1 MTHAA
6 CKKAKELDDKVQDKS
21 KQAEKENQINWWKY
35 SGLTIA
41 ASLLLAACSVGD
53 VNEQIEL
60 EQERQK
66 TNKSGI
72 ELEQEKQEAE
82 NARDR
87 ANKSGVELEQERQK
101 TIKEQKDFIKY
112 VEQNCQENHG
122 QFFIKKGGLKA
133 GITIG
138 IAIEV
143 EAECKTPKPTKT
155 NQTPIQPKH
164 LPNSKQPRSQRGSK
178 AQELI
183 AYLQKELESLPYSQK
198 AIAKQV
204 DFYKPSSIAY
214 LELDPRDFNAT
225 EECVK
230 NSPHLANKERLC
242 QKEVHEKFSDPYS
255 NSKELSVKSAIS
267 FCIKKVDAKL
277 EKAALMNGV
286 FISPYKK
293 STHCQRTHLDNKSLK
308 EIALEM
314 NPKLEKQSPFI
325 DANKLAMQS
334 AGLLR
339 KNKGV
344 LIAFAADICM
354 ERNEH
359 KKEEF
364 ISLKESCAQSQ
375 AKIYNNKERF
385 DKFIQ
390 DYQKDLK
397 TCLLDTS
404 NTKEEMEQNISQCQ
418 KEQLR
423 DDNKGFTL
431 EELVK
436 KYAK

>member
-1 MTHAA
+1 MEKTRLLKLRALSLA
-6 CKKAKELDDKVQDKS
+6 CLMGLGVSGCAFLDKQILNDHLTKAKNNPKYDCQ
-21 KQAEKENQINWWKY
+21 KEMWSFPKKY
-35 SGLTIA
+35 
-41 ASLLLAACSVGD
+41 
-53 VNEQIEL
+53 N
-60 EQERQK
+60 
-66 TNKSGI
+66 GI
-72 ELEQEKQEAE
+72 EQCL
-82 NARDR
+82 
-87 ANKSGVELEQERQK
+87 
-101 TIKEQKDFIKY
+101 
-112 VEQNCQENHG
+112 
-122 QFFIKKGGLKA
+122 
-133 GITIG
+133 
-138 IAIEV
+138 
-143 EAECKTPKPTKT
+143 
-155 NQTPIQPKH
+155 
-164 LPNSKQPRSQRGSK
+164 K
-178 AQELI
+178 AQEELI
-183 AYLQKELESLPYSQK
+183 EPIITKKIDQYQCGDFTNEGLKDKCFKRNDDYLNTLLTPIIQKQERRFSCSDFHNPELQEQCKNKTNAYEKQQDQQKRLINLAQLEAFEKEYAQ
-198 AIAKQV
+198 
-204 DFYKPSSIAY
+204 YKPYIIPY
-214 LELDPRDFNAT
+214 FT
-225 EECVK
+225 KECVK

-242 QKEVHEKFSDPYS
+242 QKEVHEKFHDPYS
-255 NSKELSVKSAIS
+255 SSKELSVQSAIS

-286 FISPYKK
+286 FINPYKK

-308 EIALEM
+308 EIALNM

-325 DANKLAMQS
+325 DADKMAMQS

-339 KNKGV
+339 KNKDI

-364 ISLKESCAQSQ
+364 ISLKDSCAQSQ
-375 AKIYNNKERF
+375 AKLYNNKERF

-404 NTKEEMEQNISQCQ
+404 NTKEEVEQNVSQCQ

>member
-1 MTHAA
+1 MKRTRLLRLRALSLA
-6 CKKAKELDDKVQDKS
+6 CLMGLGVSGCAFVDKQILNDHLTKAKNNPKYDCQ
-21 KQAEKENQINWWKY
+21 KEMWSFPKKYDGINQC
-35 SGLTIA
+35 L
-41 ASLLLAACSVGD
+41 
-53 VNEQIEL
+53 
-60 EQERQK
+60 
-66 TNKSGI
+66 
-72 ELEQEKQEAE
+72 
-82 NARDR
+82 
-87 ANKSGVELEQERQK
+87 
-101 TIKEQKDFIKY
+101 
-112 VEQNCQENHG
+112 
-122 QFFIKKGGLKA
+122 
-133 GITIG
+133 
-138 IAIEV
+138 
-143 EAECKTPKPTKT
+143 
-155 NQTPIQPKH
+155 
-164 LPNSKQPRSQRGSK
+164 K
-178 AQELI
+178 AQEELI
-183 AYLQKELESLPYSQK
+183 EPIITKKIDQYQCDDFTNEGLKDKCFKRNDAYLNTLLTPIIQKQERRFSCSDFHNPELKEQCMDKTNAYEKQK
-198 AIAKQV
+198 DRQERLINLAQLEAFEKEYAQ
-204 DFYKPSSIAY
+204 YKPYIIPY
-214 LELDPRDFNAT
+214 FT
-225 EECVK
+225 KECVK
-230 NSPHLANKERLC
+230 NAPHLANKERLC

-255 NSKELSVKSAIS
+255 SSKELSVKSTIS

-293 STHCQRTHLDNKSLK
+293 STHCQRTHLENKSLK

-339 KNKGV
+339 KNKDV

-364 ISLKESCAQSQ
+364 ISLKDSCTQSQ
-375 AKIYNNKERF
+375 AKLYNNKERF

-404 NTKEEMEQNISQCQ
+404 NTKEEVEQNISQCQ

>member
-1 MTHAA
+1 MEKTRLLKLRALSLA
-6 CKKAKELDDKVQDKS
+6 CLMGLGVSGCAFLDKQILNDHLTKAKNNPKYDCQ
-21 KQAEKENQINWWKY
+21 KEMWSFPKKY
-35 SGLTIA
+35 
-41 ASLLLAACSVGD
+41 
-53 VNEQIEL
+53 N
-60 EQERQK
+60 
-66 TNKSGI
+66 GI
-72 ELEQEKQEAE
+72 EQCL
-82 NARDR
+82 
-87 ANKSGVELEQERQK
+87 
-101 TIKEQKDFIKY
+101 
-112 VEQNCQENHG
+112 
-122 QFFIKKGGLKA
+122 
-133 GITIG
+133 
-138 IAIEV
+138 
-143 EAECKTPKPTKT
+143 
-155 NQTPIQPKH
+155 
-164 LPNSKQPRSQRGSK
+164 K
-178 AQELI
+178 AQEELI
-183 AYLQKELESLPYSQK
+183 EPIITKKIDQYQCGDFTNEGLKGKCFKRNDAYLSTLLTPIIQKQERRFSCSDFHNPELQEQCKDKTNAYEKQK
-198 AIAKQV
+198 DQQKRLINLAQLEAFEKEYAQ
-204 DFYKPSSIAY
+204 YKPYIIPY
-214 LELDPRDFNAT
+214 FT
-225 EECVK
+225 KECVK

-242 QKEVHEKFSDPYS
+242 QKEVHEKFHDPYS
-255 NSKELSVKSAIS
+255 SSKELSVKSAIS
-267 FCIKKVDAKL
+267 FCIKKIDPKL

-308 EIALEM
+308 EIALDM

-325 DANKLAMQS
+325 DAEKMAMQS

-344 LIAFAADICM
+344 LIAFATDICM

-404 NTKEEMEQNISQCQ
+404 NTKEEMEQNVSQCQ

-431 EELVK
+431 EELVQ

>member
-1 MTHAA
+1 MKETRLLKLRALSLA
-6 CKKAKELDDKVQDKS
+6 CLMGLGVSGCAFLDKQILNDHLTKAKNNPKYDCQ
-21 KQAEKENQINWWKY
+21 KEMGSFPKKY
-35 SGLTIA
+35 
-41 ASLLLAACSVGD
+41 
-53 VNEQIEL
+53 N
-60 EQERQK
+60 
-66 TNKSGI
+66 GI
-72 ELEQEKQEAE
+72 EQCL
-82 NARDR
+82 
-87 ANKSGVELEQERQK
+87 
-101 TIKEQKDFIKY
+101 
-112 VEQNCQENHG
+112 
-122 QFFIKKGGLKA
+122 
-133 GITIG
+133 
-138 IAIEV
+138 
-143 EAECKTPKPTKT
+143 
-155 NQTPIQPKH
+155 
-164 LPNSKQPRSQRGSK
+164 K
-178 AQELI
+178 AQEELI
-183 AYLQKELESLPYSQK
+183 EPIITKKIDQYQCGDFTNEGLKDKCFKRNDDYLSTLLTPIIQKQERRFNCSDFHNPELQEQCKEKTNAYDQQKRLINLAQLEAFEKEYAQYQSYIIPYFTK
-198 AIAKQV
+198 
-204 DFYKPSSIAY
+204 
-214 LELDPRDFNAT
+214 
-225 EECVK
+225 ECVK

-242 QKEVHEKFSDPYS
+242 QKEVHEKLDDPYS
-255 NSKELSVKSAIS
+255 SSKELSVESAIS

-286 FISPYKK
+286 YISPYKK

-308 EIALEM
+308 EIALNM

-325 DANKLAMQS
+325 DADKMAIQS

-339 KNKGV
+339 KNKDA

-359 KKEEF
+359 KKGEF
-364 ISLKESCAQSQ
+364 ISLKDSCTQSQ
-375 AKIYNNKERF
+375 AKLYNNKERF

>member
-1 MTHAA
+1 MKETKLLKLRALSLA
-6 CKKAKELDDKVQDKS
+6 CLMGLGVSGCAFLDKQILNDHLTKAKNNPKYDCQ
-21 KQAEKENQINWWKY
+21 KEMWSFPKKYNGINQC
-35 SGLTIA
+35 L
-41 ASLLLAACSVGD
+41 
-53 VNEQIEL
+53 
-60 EQERQK
+60 
-66 TNKSGI
+66 
-72 ELEQEKQEAE
+72 
-82 NARDR
+82 
-87 ANKSGVELEQERQK
+87 
-101 TIKEQKDFIKY
+101 
-112 VEQNCQENHG
+112 
-122 QFFIKKGGLKA
+122 
-133 GITIG
+133 
-138 IAIEV
+138 
-143 EAECKTPKPTKT
+143 
-155 NQTPIQPKH
+155 
-164 LPNSKQPRSQRGSK
+164 K
-178 AQELI
+178 AQEELI
-183 AYLQKELESLPYSQK
+183 EPIITKKIDQYQCDDFINEGLKDKCFKRNDAYLNTLLTPIIQKQERRFSCYNFHNPELKEQCMDKTNAYE
-198 AIAKQV
+198 KQQYQQERLINLV
-204 DFYKPSSIAY
+204 QLEAFEKEYAQYKPYIIPY
-214 LELDPRDFNAT
+214 FT
-225 EECVK
+225 KECVK

-255 NSKELSVKSAIS
+255 SSKELSVKSAIS

-277 EKAALMNGV
+277 KKAALMNGV
-286 FISPYKK
+286 YISPYKK
-293 STHCQRTHLDNKSLK
+293 STHCQRTHLENKSLK

-325 DANKLAMQS
+325 DADKIAMQS

-344 LIAFAADICM
+344 LIAFATDICM

-359 KKEEF
+359 KKGEF
-364 ISLKESCAQSQ
+364 ISLKESCTQSQ

-404 NTKEEMEQNISQCQ
+404 NTKEEMEQNFSQCQ

-423 DDNKGFTL
+423 DDNKGLGFTL

>member
-1 MTHAA
+1 MKETRLLKLRALSLA
-6 CKKAKELDDKVQDKS
+6 CLMGLGVSGCAFLDKQILNDHLTKAKNNPKYDCQ
-21 KQAEKENQINWWKY
+21 KEMWSFPKKY
-35 SGLTIA
+35 
-41 ASLLLAACSVGD
+41 
-53 VNEQIEL
+53 N
-60 EQERQK
+60 
-66 TNKSGI
+66 GI
-72 ELEQEKQEAE
+72 EQCL
-82 NARDR
+82 
-87 ANKSGVELEQERQK
+87 
-101 TIKEQKDFIKY
+101 
-112 VEQNCQENHG
+112 
-122 QFFIKKGGLKA
+122 
-133 GITIG
+133 
-138 IAIEV
+138 
-143 EAECKTPKPTKT
+143 
-155 NQTPIQPKH
+155 
-164 LPNSKQPRSQRGSK
+164 K
-178 AQELI
+178 AQEELI
-183 AYLQKELESLPYSQK
+183 EPIITKKIDQYQCGDFTNEGLKDKCFKRNDAYLNTLLTPIIQKQERRFSCSDFHNPELQEQCKNKTNAYEKQQYQQK
-198 AIAKQV
+198 RLINLVQLEAFEKEYAQ
-204 DFYKPSSIAY
+204 YKPYIIPY
-214 LELDPRDFNAT
+214 FT
-225 EECVK
+225 KECVK

-242 QKEVHEKFSDPYS
+242 QKEVHEKFHDPYS
-255 NSKELSVKSAIS
+255 SSKELSVQSAIS
-267 FCIKKVDAKL
+267 LCIKKIDPKL

-293 STHCQRTHLDNKSLK
+293 STHCQRTQLDNKSLK
-308 EIALEM
+308 EIALDM

-325 DANKLAMQS
+325 DADKMAMQS
-334 AGLLR
+334 AELLR

-344 LIAFAADICM
+344 LIAFATDICM

-375 AKIYNNKERF
+375 AKAYNNKERF

-404 NTKEEMEQNISQCQ
+404 NTKEEMEQNVSQCQ

>member
-1 MTHAA
+1 MEKTRLLKLRALSLSCLMGLGVSGCVFLDKQILNDHLT
-6 CKKAKELDDKVQDKS
+6 KAKNNPKYDCQ
-21 KQAEKENQINWWKY
+21 KEMWSFPKKYDGINQC
-35 SGLTIA
+35 L
-41 ASLLLAACSVGD
+41 
-53 VNEQIEL
+53 
-60 EQERQK
+60 
-66 TNKSGI
+66 
-72 ELEQEKQEAE
+72 
-82 NARDR
+82 
-87 ANKSGVELEQERQK
+87 
-101 TIKEQKDFIKY
+101 
-112 VEQNCQENHG
+112 
-122 QFFIKKGGLKA
+122 
-133 GITIG
+133 
-138 IAIEV
+138 
-143 EAECKTPKPTKT
+143 
-155 NQTPIQPKH
+155 
-164 LPNSKQPRSQRGSK
+164 K
-178 AQELI
+178 AQEELI
-183 AYLQKELESLPYSQK
+183 EPIITKKIDQYQCGDFTNEGLKNKCFKRNDAYLSTLLTPIIQKQERRFSCSDFHNPELQEQCKDKTNAYEKQKDQQKRLINLAQLEAFEKEYAQYKSYIIPYFTK
-198 AIAKQV
+198 
-204 DFYKPSSIAY
+204 
-214 LELDPRDFNAT
+214 
-225 EECVK
+225 ECVK

-242 QKEVHEKFSDPYS
+242 QKEVHEKFHDPYS
-255 NSKELSVKSAIS
+255 SSKELSVQSAIS
-267 FCIKKVDAKL
+267 FCIKKVDPKL

-293 STHCQRTHLDNKSLK
+293 STHCQRTHLEDKSLK
-308 EIALEM
+308 EIALDM

-339 KNKGV
+339 KNKDV
-344 LIAFAADICM
+344 LIAFATDICM

-364 ISLKESCAQSQ
+364 ISLKESCTQSQ
-375 AKIYNNKERF
+375 AKLYNNKERF

-404 NTKEEMEQNISQCQ
+404 NTKEEVEQNVSQCQ

>member
-1 MTHAA
+1 MKNPRLLKLRALA
-6 CKKAKELDDKVQDKS
+6 CLMGLGVSGCAFVDKQILNDHLTKAKNNPKYDCQ
-21 KQAEKENQINWWKY
+21 KEMGSFPKKYDGINQC
-35 SGLTIA
+35 L
-41 ASLLLAACSVGD
+41 
-53 VNEQIEL
+53 
-60 EQERQK
+60 
-66 TNKSGI
+66 
-72 ELEQEKQEAE
+72 
-82 NARDR
+82 
-87 ANKSGVELEQERQK
+87 
-101 TIKEQKDFIKY
+101 
-112 VEQNCQENHG
+112 
-122 QFFIKKGGLKA
+122 
-133 GITIG
+133 
-138 IAIEV
+138 
-143 EAECKTPKPTKT
+143 
-155 NQTPIQPKH
+155 
-164 LPNSKQPRSQRGSK
+164 K
-178 AQELI
+178 AQEELI
-183 AYLQKELESLPYSQK
+183 EPIIAKKIDQYQCGDFTNENLKNKCFKRNDAYLSTLLTPIIQKQERRFSCSDFHNPELQEQCKDKTNAYEKQKDQQKRLINLAQLEAFEKEYAQYKSYIIPYFTK
-198 AIAKQV
+198 
-204 DFYKPSSIAY
+204 
-214 LELDPRDFNAT
+214 
-225 EECVK
+225 ECVK
-230 NSPHLANKERLC
+230 NAPHLANKERLC
-242 QKEVHEKFSDPYS
+242 QKEVHENFSDPYS
-255 NSKELSVKSAIS
+255 SSKELSVQSAIS

-293 STHCQRTHLDNKSLK
+293 STHCQRTHLENKSLK

-339 KNKGV
+339 KNKDV
-344 LIAFAADICM
+344 LIAFATDICM

-359 KKEEF
+359 KKGEF
-364 ISLKESCAQSQ
+364 ISLKESCTQSQ
-375 AKIYNNKERF
+375 TKLYNNKERF

-404 NTKEEMEQNISQCQ
+404 NTKEEVEQNVSQCQ

>member
-1 MTHAA
+1 MKKTRLLKLRALA
-6 CKKAKELDDKVQDKS
+6 CLMGLGVSGCAFLDKQILNDHLTKAKNNPKYDCQ
-21 KQAEKENQINWWKY
+21 KEMGSFPKKY
-35 SGLTIA
+35 
-41 ASLLLAACSVGD
+41 
-53 VNEQIEL
+53 N
-60 EQERQK
+60 
-66 TNKSGI
+66 GI
-72 ELEQEKQEAE
+72 EQCL
-82 NARDR
+82 
-87 ANKSGVELEQERQK
+87 
-101 TIKEQKDFIKY
+101 
-112 VEQNCQENHG
+112 
-122 QFFIKKGGLKA
+122 
-133 GITIG
+133 
-138 IAIEV
+138 
-143 EAECKTPKPTKT
+143 
-155 NQTPIQPKH
+155 
-164 LPNSKQPRSQRGSK
+164 K
-178 AQELI
+178 AQEELI
-183 AYLQKELESLPYSQK
+183 EPIITKKIDQYQCSDFTNEDLKNKCFKRNDAYLNTLLTPIIQKQERRFSCSDFHNPELQEQCKDKTNAYEKQK
-198 AIAKQV
+198 DRQQRLINLAQLEAFEKEYAQ
-204 DFYKPSSIAY
+204 YKPYIVPY
-214 LELDPRDFNAT
+214 FT
-225 EECVK
+225 KECVK
-230 NSPHLANKERLC
+230 NAPHLANKERLC

-255 NSKELSVKSAIS
+255 SSKELSVKSAIS

-286 FISPYKK
+286 YISPYKK
-293 STHCQRTHLDNKSLK
+293 STHCQRTHLENKSLK
-308 EIALEM
+308 EIALDM

-339 KNKGV
+339 KNKDV

-359 KKEEF
+359 KKGEF

-375 AKIYNNKERF
+375 AKLYNNKERF

-404 NTKEEMEQNISQCQ
+404 NTKEEVEQNISQCQ

-431 EELVK
+431 EELVQ

>member
-1 MTHAA
+1 MEKTRLLKLRALSLA
-6 CKKAKELDDKVQDKS
+6 CLMGLGVSGCAFLDKQILNDHLTKAKNNPKYDCQ
-21 KQAEKENQINWWKY
+21 KEMWSFPKKY
-35 SGLTIA
+35 
-41 ASLLLAACSVGD
+41 
-53 VNEQIEL
+53 N
-60 EQERQK
+60 
-66 TNKSGI
+66 GI
-72 ELEQEKQEAE
+72 EQCL
-82 NARDR
+82 
-87 ANKSGVELEQERQK
+87 
-101 TIKEQKDFIKY
+101 
-112 VEQNCQENHG
+112 
-122 QFFIKKGGLKA
+122 
-133 GITIG
+133 
-138 IAIEV
+138 
-143 EAECKTPKPTKT
+143 
-155 NQTPIQPKH
+155 
-164 LPNSKQPRSQRGSK
+164 K
-178 AQELI
+178 AQEELI
-183 AYLQKELESLPYSQK
+183 EPIITKKIDQYQCGDFTNEGLKDKCFKRNDAYLSTLLTPIIQKQERRFSCSDFHNPELQEQCKDKTNAYEKQK
-198 AIAKQV
+198 DQQTRLINLAQLEAFEKEYAQ
-204 DFYKPSSIAY
+204 YKPYIIPY
-214 LELDPRDFNAT
+214 FT
-225 EECVK
+225 KECVK

-242 QKEVHEKFSDPYS
+242 QKEAHEKFDDPYS
-255 NSKELSVKSAIS
+255 SSKELNVESAIS
-267 FCIKKVDAKL
+267 FCIKKVDPKL

-308 EIALEM
+308 EIALDM

-325 DANKLAMQS
+325 DADKMAMQS

-339 KNKGV
+339 KNKNV
-344 LIAFAADICM
+344 LIAFATDICM

-364 ISLKESCAQSQ
+364 ISLKESCVQSQ
-375 AKIYNNKERF
+375 AKIYNNKEHF

-404 NTKEEMEQNISQCQ
+404 NTKEEVEQNVSQCQ

>member
-1 MTHAA
+1 MKKTRLLKLRALA
-6 CKKAKELDDKVQDKS
+6 CLMGLGVSGCAFLDKQILNDHLTKAKNNPKYDCQ
-21 KQAEKENQINWWKY
+21 KEMWSFPKKY
-35 SGLTIA
+35 
-41 ASLLLAACSVGD
+41 
-53 VNEQIEL
+53 N
-60 EQERQK
+60 
-66 TNKSGI
+66 GI
-72 ELEQEKQEAE
+72 EQCL
-82 NARDR
+82 
-87 ANKSGVELEQERQK
+87 
-101 TIKEQKDFIKY
+101 
-112 VEQNCQENHG
+112 
-122 QFFIKKGGLKA
+122 
-133 GITIG
+133 
-138 IAIEV
+138 
-143 EAECKTPKPTKT
+143 
-155 NQTPIQPKH
+155 
-164 LPNSKQPRSQRGSK
+164 K
-178 AQELI
+178 AQEELI
-183 AYLQKELESLPYSQK
+183 EPIITKKIDQYQCGDFTNEGLKDKCFKRNDAYLSTLLTPIIQKQERRFNCSDFHNPELQEQCKNKTNAYEKQQYQQKSLINLAQLEAFEKEYAQYQSYIIPYFTK
-198 AIAKQV
+198 
-204 DFYKPSSIAY
+204 
-214 LELDPRDFNAT
+214 
-225 EECVK
+225 ECVK

-242 QKEVHEKFSDPYS
+242 QKEVHEKFHDPYS
-255 NSKELSVKSAIS
+255 SSKELSVQSAIS
-267 FCIKKVDAKL
+267 FCIKKVDPKL

-308 EIALEM
+308 EIALNM

-339 KNKGV
+339 KNKDV
-344 LIAFAADICM
+344 LIAFATDICM

-359 KKEEF
+359 KKGEF

-385 DKFIQ
+385 EKFIQ

-404 NTKEEMEQNISQCQ
+404 NTKEEMEQNVSQCQ